1 MLHTLNTYRSC
12 HFFQI
17 LPSNKRQRITVSA
30 MRQLFAQFNLNDPE
44 ETTVSLPLRRDDPQN
59 ASDEGIEPDPDNSTH
74 KLNSTSEFDTPDS
87 TGEKEPDNFN
97 TNDKVVGQQPVK
109 RISTS
114 DESPVQ
120 NGKRQK
126 VDNDSKTDNEEDDDE
141 QKGEECHQTKTNKS
155 SSPTE
160 VTEGNEDES
169 EDATSNEAVKAN
181 KRQAEV
187 NDSDTEGTGENSN
200 KVKRTRR
207 LRRGLRLCTNITCY
221 IEQVLYN

>member
-1 MLHTLNTYRSC
+1 M
-12 HFFQI
+12 
-17 LPSNKRQRITVSA
+17 
-30 MRQLFAQFNLNDPE
+30 
-44 ETTVSLPLRRDDPQN
+44 SLPTRTDDPQN
-59 ASDEGIEPDPDNSTH
+59 ASDEGIEPDTDNSTN
-74 KLNSTSEFDTPDS
+74 KLKLTSDFDSPDS
-87 TGEKEPDNFN
+87 TGDKEPDNSN
-97 TNDKVVGQQPVK
+97 TNGKMVGQQPVK
-109 RISTS
+109 RITTS
-114 DESPVQ
+114 DESPDQ

-126 VDNDSKTDNEEDDDE
+126 VENDSKTDDEEDDNE
-141 QKGEECHQTKTNKS
+141 QKGEECHQTKTSKS
-155 SSPTE
+155 CSPTD

-181 KRQAEV
+181 KRQVEV